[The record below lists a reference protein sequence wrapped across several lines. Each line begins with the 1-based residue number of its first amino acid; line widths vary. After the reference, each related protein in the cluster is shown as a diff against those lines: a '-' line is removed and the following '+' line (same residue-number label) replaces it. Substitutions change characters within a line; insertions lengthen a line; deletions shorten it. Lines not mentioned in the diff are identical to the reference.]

1 MATDLV
7 KHETTLDPAMVET
20 ILVEGNLKALTPTQR
35 LQYYNAVCK
44 SVGLNPLTKPFAYIE
59 LNGKL
64 QLYALKETTDQL
76 RFMHR
81 ISVHLVKT
89 DMIGDSYLVTACA
102 TMPDGRTDESTGAV
116 WVKGLAGDNHSNAL
130 MKAETKAKRRVT
142 LSIAGLGMLDDSET
156 DSIRGAETGVVD
168 IETGELMD
176 APKAAPKAAPASKPR
191 AAPPTAPIAPEP
203 PVIVVPPEVVTCEG
217 SIPESPEDAAPEAPA
232 STRPGPQ
239 EEPPPFCL
247 EHRVAYELRNSMKN
261 PDETRWVHDT
271 EDGYCVKPFD

>member
-7 KHETTLDPAMVET
+7 KQETTLDPQMVES
-20 ILVEGNLKALTPTQR
+20 ILVEGNLEALTPTQR
-35 LQYYNAVCK
+35 LKYYEAVC
-44 SVGLNPLTKPFAYIE
+44 SSLGLNPLTKPFAYIK

-76 RFMHR
+76 RKNHH
-81 ISVHLVKT
+81 ISVRFT
-89 DMIGDSYLVTACA
+89 ERQMIGESYVVPACA

-130 MKAETKAKRRVT
+130 MKAETKAKRRAT
-142 LSIAGLGMLDDSET
+142 LSIAGLGMLDET
-156 DSIRGAETGVVD
+156 EADSIRGAETGVVD

-217 SIPESPEDAAPEAPA
+217 SNPESPEDAAPEAPA
-232 STRPGPQ
+232 SNRPGPQ
-239 EEPPPFCL
+239 EAPDPFCL
-247 EHRVAYELRNSMKN
+247 EHRVAYEKRTSMKD
-261 PDETRWVHDT
+261 PQVTRWVHDT
-271 EDGYCVKPFD
+271 ENGYCVKPFD

>member
-1 MATDLV
+1 MATELASQ
-7 KHETTLDPAMVET
+7 ETTLDPAMVET

-35 LQYYNAVCK
+35 LKYYEAVCK

-142 LSIAGLGMLDDSET
+142 LSIAGLGMLDDSEA

-168 IETGELMD
+168 LETGELMD

-203 PVIVVPPEVVTCEG
+203 QVVVVPPEVVTCEG

-232 STRPGPQ
+232 SNRPGPQ

-247 EHRVAYELRNSMKN
+247 EHRVPYELRNSMKN

-271 EDGYCVKPFD
+271 ESGYCVKPFD